1 MPEITAVPRIT
12 VPFVDL
18 KIQHAAIS
26 DEVSTGITAVLDHQG
41 FILGPEVKAFETAFA
56 RYCTVGH
63 ALGVGNGTD
72 ALELALRAIG
82 VGVGDEVI
90 VPTNT
95 FVATAEAVVRTGATI
110 VLVDNDAN
118 FLIDPAA
125 VAESVTTKT
134 RAVMAVHLYG
144 QAAPVDVLRSLL
156 GPHIAIVEDAAQSQG
171 ATRYGHRVGSLGDIA
186 GTSFYPGKN
195 LGAYG
200 DAGAVMTDSDEF
212 AERVAALRNHGGQK
226 RYEHGLVGV
235 NSRMDSMQA
244 VVLSAKLAHLDVWN
258 AERRAAAAR
267 YERLLTDQL
276 DIITPETVAGNEH
289 VFHLYVVRVPARSR
303 DAIIDRLGAV
313 GIGAGIHYPAPVHRL
328 PAFADFELARGSFPL
343 AEAYAEEILSLP
355 IFPGITPVQ
364 QEYVVE
370 NLIAALETQR

>member
-1 MPEITAVPRIT
+1 MPDTSAAPRIT

-18 KIQHAAIS
+18 KIQHAAIAH
-26 DEVSTGITAVLDHQG
+26 EVDRGISAVLEHQG
-41 FILGPEVKAFETAFA
+41 FILGPEVQAFEAAFA

-72 ALELALRAIG
+72 ALELALRGIG

-110 VLVDNDAN
+110 VLVDNDEN
-118 FLIDPAA
+118 FLIDPTA
-125 VAESVTTKT
+125 VADSVTAKT

-144 QAAPVDVLRSLL
+144 QTAPVDVLRSVL
-156 GPHIAIVEDAAQSQG
+156 GPTIAIVEDAAQSQG
-171 ATRYGHRVGSLGDIA
+171 ATRHGRRAGSLGDIA

-212 AERVAALRNHGGQK
+212 AERVASLRNHGGQK

-258 AERRAAAAR
+258 AERRAAAAL
-267 YERLLTDQL
+267 YGQLLTDQL
-276 DIITPETVAGNEH
+276 DILTPHTVAGNEH

-303 DAIIDRLGAV
+303 DAIIDQLGAV
-313 GIGAGIHYPAPVHRL
+313 GIGAGIHYPAPVHQV
-328 PAFADFELARGSFPL
+328 PAFADFDFALKSFPL
-343 AEAYAEEILSLP
+343 AETYAQEILSLP

-370 NLIAALETQR
+370 KLITALETQR

>member
-1 MPEITAVPRIT
+1 MPEIAAVPRIT

-18 KIQHAAIS
+18 KIQHAAIA

-41 FILGPEVKAFETAFA
+41 FILGPEVKAFETEFA

-63 ALGVGNGTD
+63 ALGVANGTD

-82 VGVGDEVI
+82 IGVGDEVI
-90 VPTNT
+90 LPTNT

-144 QAAPVDVLRSLL
+144 QTAPVEVLRSLL
-156 GPHIAIVEDAAQSQG
+156 GPNIAIVEDAAQSQG
-171 ATRYGHRVGSLGDIA
+171 ATRHGHRAGSLGDIA
-186 GTSFYPGKN
+186 ATSFYPGKN

-226 RYEHGLVGV
+226 RYEHGVVGV
-235 NSRMDSMQA
+235 NSRMDSVQA
-244 VVLSAKLAHLDVWN
+244 VVLSAKLTHLDAWN
-258 AERRAAAAR
+258 AERRAAAAL
-267 YERLLTDQL
+267 YDALLFDQL
-276 DIITPETVAGNEH
+276 SVITPNTAPGNEH

-303 DAIIDRLGAV
+303 NAIIERLGAE
-313 GIGAGIHYPAPVHRL
+313 GIGTGIHYPAPIHRL
-328 PAFADFELARGSFPL
+328 PAFAGFDLARGSFPL
-343 AEAYAEEILSLP
+343 AEAYAAEILSLP
-355 IFPGITPVQ
+355 IFPGITRAQ
-364 QEYVVE
+364 QECVVDK
-370 NLIAALETQR
+370 LIQALETQR